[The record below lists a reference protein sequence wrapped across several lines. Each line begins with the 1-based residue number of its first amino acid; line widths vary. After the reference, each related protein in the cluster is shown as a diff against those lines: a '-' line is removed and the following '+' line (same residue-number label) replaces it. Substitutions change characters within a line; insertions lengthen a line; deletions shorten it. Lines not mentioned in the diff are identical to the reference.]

1 MRASLYS
8 FHRERKIDR
17 GCEEN
22 HRQCRT
28 AFAQPRLQLQTSQPE
43 PHVEKNAA
51 RRILA
56 RQSIQK
62 ILGGQISRDFITGLS
77 QARCDQRPERGIVI
91 HNMHETLQE
100 PLHAALPNVARG
112 MLDPKPTFTQEL

>member
-8 FHRERKIDR
+8 FHREREIDR

-22 HRQCRT
+22 HRQCRS
-28 AFAQPRLQLQTSQPE
+28 AFAQLRLQLQTSQPE

-51 RRILA
+51 RPVLT

-62 ILGGQISRDFITGLS
+62 ILGRRISRDFITGAC
-77 QARCDQRPERGIVI
+77 QAR
-91 HNMHETLQE
+91 
-100 PLHAALPNVARG
+100 
-112 MLDPKPTFTQEL
+112 